1 MTTSSHALRSLRRSL
16 FLGSSLATAL
26 VLAACGGEDPST
38 SSSATRAQTAEPTP
52 TPRSTPRPDGVEGAV
67 VRFTGG
73 GVSVDVTIGADHV
86 ATRDF
91 VSMLPLRLRIEEFSG
106 REKIGYLPR
115 RLDVDGAPGS
125 DPENGDLIYF
135 VPWGNLGFYYNTEG
149 VGFSDDTIN
158 LGTYRA
164 SREQLE
170 RLENRQVTIE
180 VVE

>member
-1 MTTSSHALRSLRRSL
+1 
-16 FLGSSLATAL
+16 
-26 VLAACGGEDPST
+26 
-38 SSSATRAQTAEPTP
+38 
-52 TPRSTPRPDGVEGAV
+52 
-67 VRFTGG
+67 
-73 GVSVDVTIGADHV
+73 
-86 ATRDF
+86 
-91 VSMLPLRLRIEEFSG
+91 MLPLRLRIEELSG

-135 VPWGNLGFYYNTEG
+135 VPWGNLGFYYNAEG

-164 SREQLE
+164 SRELLE